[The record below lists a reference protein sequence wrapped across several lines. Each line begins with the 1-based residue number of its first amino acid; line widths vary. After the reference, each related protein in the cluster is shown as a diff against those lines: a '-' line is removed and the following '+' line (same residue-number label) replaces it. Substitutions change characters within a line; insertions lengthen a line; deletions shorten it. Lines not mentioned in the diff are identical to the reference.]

1 MATAAPRRS
10 AQISLGTKAD
20 PRAVRVSHP
29 GRLTPNDIARIDK
42 ILINDVIKDLTG
54 CTCLS
59 GTIDVIWELQYEKVI
74 DVKLGAA
81 QEIAGRG

>member
-1 MATAAPRRS
+1 MATAASRRS
-10 AQISLGTKAD
+10 AKISIGTKAD
-20 PRAVRVSHP
+20 GRAVRVSHP
-29 GRLTPNDIARIDK
+29 GRLTPDDIARIDK

-59 GTIDVIWELQYEKVI
+59 GTIDVIWETEFDKVI

-81 QEIAGRG
+81 QRM